1 MKKYFLL
8 CALFPFVSGMTDKL
22 PEIKPI
28 PREVIVRPCL
38 RRCLETERECY
49 NACNRWAFFR
59 LDNRELEEC
68 DKHCRANR
76 DFCEILC
83 FLD

>member
-8 CALFPFVSGMTDKL
+8 CALLPFVFGMTDKL

-28 PREVIVRPCL
+28 PREVVARPCL
-38 RRCLETERECY
+38 RRCFEIGRKCF
-49 NACNRWAFFR
+49 NACNWWAFFR
-59 LDNRELEEC
+59 LDDSKLEEC
-68 DKHCRANR
+68 EKHCRENR

-83 FLD
+83 SLD